1 MTRPSKL
8 ATALAICADEKLA
21 AERGVAVTHNKGQL
35 LSLIRQGWQET
46 YIAAFGAFF
55 VDGLAP
61 HHIEAIEWHWNA
73 RIAFL
78 TGTHPEF
85 DAYFPIWSRAHN
97 KSGVAR
103 RIAVM
108 DGILSYA
115 YNTPAYILYISRNKD
130 MVLKHAKS
138 IETLLQSDRIKKLC
152 PKIAEEQINDQK
164 RHKGWT
170 AKFLYTA
177 ANIIFHFAGLDEGM
191 AGGNLETDT
200 GDPDKASDVRVTLF
214 VPDDIDGREDSPTI
228 AETRFNTLTNEVLPM
243 GQDNT
248 LTFFAQNLIS
258 RFSTMYRIHTQQA
271 RVLTG
276 RKSTKPVPAVI
287 NLKTEERTTD
297 DGIIQDVYLS
307 GEPTWKVWDAKRIQQ
322 EINRFGLQ
330 AFLRECQH
338 EVEQSREGL
347 FHKKYDDSVHPIS
360 YSQFEAVYGARDA
373 WKSWFKVVASDW
385 ARTKTRFHA
394 NVAGYLAVSSQ
405 NTKYPGLSFLI
416 PYSFGADTQ
425 PEDVAIRLLSELTP
439 NAYTNGLNRVTW
451 KELAEDAW
459 KRING
464 DSHYETVSDRLAFRG
479 SVYNQLI
486 ASHAQKVLSAY
497 RVDMGVNS
505 HSEDKVRSMLN
516 FGFGF
521 NFIASNP
528 GKTDALEDIE
538 AAMRVDYD
546 ADHLFRSG
554 KGYTRWYVLC
564 PDDPKGE
571 MAVINGVTTYP
582 PVKSPTDLSPD
593 NLHDSDL
600 FRYQMMNRRFRDP
613 TLTVSGEMIDEPE
626 KTNDDFGQ
634 MLQMIYYKQ
643 LLTNIP
649 LTKQEVFHEAMPDHF
664 KESEMD
670 EVTKVQKQ
678 LWMQNYGQEEQNAE
692 TQRRLRPF
700 GNAPTIGRSIDRAF
714 NRRR

>member
-1 MTRPSKL
+1 MTPDPNAPITDFEIARARKHL
-8 ATALAICADEKLA
+8 E
-21 AERGVAVTHNKGQL
+21 GVVRRQDSRHSL
-35 LSLIRQGWQET
+35 LTLIRKGWQET
-46 YIAAFGAFF
+46 YIEAFGAFF
-55 VDGLAP
+55 VDGLAF

-78 TGTHPEF
+78 TGATPDF

-138 IETLLQSDRIKKLC
+138 IETLLQSDRIKKIC
-152 PKIAEEQINDQK
+152 PRIAEEQINDQK

-177 ANIIFHFAGLDEGM
+177 ANVIFHFAGLDEGM

-243 GQDNT
+243 GQNNT

-287 NLKTEERTTD
+287 NLKTEERTTE
-297 DGIIQDVYLS
+297 DGIIQDVYVS

-338 EVEQSREGL
+338 DVAQSKEGL
-347 FHKKYDDSVHPIS
+347 FHKKYDDTVHPIS
-360 YSQFEAVYGARDA
+360 YSEFEAVYGSRDA
-373 WKSWFKVVASDW
+373 WKDWFKVVASDW

-394 NVAGYLAVSSQ
+394 NVAGYMAVSSQ

-416 PYSFGADTQ
+416 PYSFEAETQ
-425 PEDVAIRLLSELTP
+425 PEDVALRLLSDLTP
-439 NAYTNGLNRVTW
+439 TAYIEGQRSVTW
-451 KELAEDAW
+451 AELVDDAW

-464 DSHYETVSDRLAFRG
+464 DTHYEKISDRLAYRG
-479 SVYNQLI
+479 QVYNALI
-486 ASHAQKVLSAY
+486 AGYARKTLSAY
-497 RVDMGVNS
+497 RVDIGVNS

-521 NFIASNP
+521 NFMASNP

-546 ADHLFRSG
+546 VPHLFRPG
-554 KGYTRWYVLC
+554 NGYTRFYVLC
-564 PDDPKGE
+564 ADDTKAEGR
-571 MAVINGVTTYP
+571 VVNGVMVYP
-582 PVKSPTDLSPD
+582 PKSSPDDLSPD

-613 TLTVSGEMIDEPE
+613 TLTVAGQMIDEPE

-634 MLQMIYYKQ
+634 MLQMIYFKQ

-649 LTKQEVFHEAMPDHF
+649 LTKQEVFHEVMPQVF
-664 KESEMD
+664 KEDDMD
-670 EVTKVQKQ
+670 ELTKVKKQ
-678 LWMQNYGQEEQNAE
+678 LWMQNYGKEQRE
-692 TQRRLRPF
+692 MEQRKANNPLR
-700 GNAPTIGRSIDRAF
+700 GGGRTIDNWLKGRRM
-714 NRRR
+714 